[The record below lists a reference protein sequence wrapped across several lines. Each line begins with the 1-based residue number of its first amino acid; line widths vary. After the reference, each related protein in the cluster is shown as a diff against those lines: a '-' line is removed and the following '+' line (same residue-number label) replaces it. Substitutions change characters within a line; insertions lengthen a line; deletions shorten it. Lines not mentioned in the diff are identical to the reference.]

1 MANCLIIPYA
11 AILSD
16 DARTLTLTWG
26 EALETDSAL
35 TDIEMTDVLL
45 DWIEVRVAEN
55 PAAYLW
61 WIATD
66 RYLSRKRQQDKPDV
80 D

>member
-1 MANCLIIPYA
+1 
-11 AILSD
+11 
-16 DARTLTLTWG
+16 
-26 EALETDSAL
+26 
-35 TDIEMTDVLL
+35 MTHVLP
-45 DWIEVRVAEN
+45 DWLEVRVAEN

-66 RYLSRKRQQDKPDV
+66 RYLSRKRQQLVALDKPDV